1 MVRRRGDGQGP
12 DDNRVTVPS
21 TASDVSRKNSWTS
34 YWPNFVSALSY
45 AILFGGVLTIG
56 VAAYVVVISYS
67 GLPYSDGWTEI
78 FPAAAGVKQLSFTW
92 LWQQHNE
99 HRLLIP
105 KLFLIADLRLFHAKQ
120 VFLLTSIFAV
130 QLLHL
135 LLLSWSM
142 RVLGGWR
149 GALWRTGTGLAAFC
163 LFCPS
168 QWENLVWGFQTCF
181 VLPGLFATLSFVGLL
196 LYWIAPQ
203 TASGTRRRWKFLV
216 LSILAALGA
225 TYSLANGSIL
235 WPLLVF
241 AALLLRLRPPAVWS
255 FAIAG
260 TVSTALYFHGYFR
273 PLQHA
278 SPISSVQVPAKV
290 FEYLAIYLGSPWVR
304 QYDRSATFF
313 GTAGLVVALC
323 LVLRFRSYVQS
334 RSALSVQLVL
344 TLVFCLGT
352 ALITAL
358 GRVNLGLMQAFS
370 SRYQTVALLFWC
382 CLGLLLLAASE
393 KRPVLAMVVQLFLF
407 AVLVRGATL
416 ARLPIR
422 QARWHGFQLNAA
434 AATLLTG
441 VNDNTQL
448 EFAFPHPD
456 YILDV
461 LPYMRE
467 QRLSVFS
474 GPLASQLG
482 KPLDS
487 LFRVVSSD
495 SCTGAVQSVT
505 TAGAGESQGL
515 RITGWAWD
523 YEHRRPPA
531 EVVATSDGVI
541 TGLGP
546 MGDWRP
552 TIRATRPWMNTSFIG
567 FDVYARSVA
576 RVCSRAAL
584 CHLARQSANSLLLR
598 DKVVP
603 VCPRAQNFRGEGL
616 AKVQESSTIF

>member
-1 MVRRRGDGQGP
+1 MNATSAAANGQISRAKDG
-12 DDNRVTVPS
+12 S
-21 TASDVSRKNSWTS
+21 SYVSR
-34 YWPNFVSALSY
+34 VSSGISY
-45 AILFGGVLTIG
+45 AILLGGILTMG
-56 VAAYVVVISYS
+56 VAAYMVVITYS
-67 GLPYSDGWTEI
+67 SLPYSDGWTEI
-78 FPAAAGVKQLSFTW
+78 FPAAAGVKQLSLTW

-120 VFLLTSIFAV
+120 VFLLASIFAV

-149 GALWRTGTGLAAFC
+149 GALWRTGVGLTAFC

-168 QWENLVWGFQTCF
+168 QWENLTWGFQTCF

-196 LYWIAPQ
+196 LYWIGQQ
-203 TASGTRRRWKFLV
+203 TAFGTRRRWKFLV
-216 LSILAALGA
+216 LSILASVGA
-225 TYSLANGSIL
+225 TYSLANGSLL
-235 WPLLVF
+235 WPLLVV
-241 AALLLRLRPPAVWS
+241 AALLLRLRTREVLS

-260 TVSTALYFHGYFR
+260 AVSTALYFHRYFR
-273 PLQHA
+273 PPQHA

-290 FEYLAIYLGSPWVR
+290 FEYLAVYLGSPWVR
-304 QYDRSATFF
+304 EYNRSAMFF
-313 GTAGLVVALC
+313 GIAGLMLALC

-334 RSALSVQLVL
+334 FSAFSVQLIL
-344 TLVFCLGT
+344 TLTFCLAT
-352 ALITAL
+352 AFITAL

-382 CLGLLLLAASE
+382 CLGLLLVAASH
-393 KRPVLAMVVQLFLF
+393 KRIVLAVGVQLLLF
-407 AVLVRGATL
+407 AVLVRGAAL
-416 ARLPIR
+416 ARLPMR

-441 VNDNTQL
+441 VNDTTQL
-448 EFAFPHPD
+448 QFAFPYPD

-467 QRLSVFS
+467 KRLSVFS

-505 TAGAGESQGL
+505 TAGAGGSQGL
-515 RITGWAWD
+515 RIAGWAWD
-523 YEHRRPPA
+523 YENRRPPA
-531 EVVATSDGVI
+531 EVVATADGVI
-541 TGLGP
+541 AGLGA

-567 FDVYARSVA
+567 FDVYARSV
-576 RVCSRAAL
+576 RE
-584 CHLARQSANSLLLR
+584 SAPVQLYAILR
-598 DKVVP
+598 GRPPTACYFATK
-603 VCPRAQNFRGEGL
+603 
-616 AKVQESSTIF
+616 